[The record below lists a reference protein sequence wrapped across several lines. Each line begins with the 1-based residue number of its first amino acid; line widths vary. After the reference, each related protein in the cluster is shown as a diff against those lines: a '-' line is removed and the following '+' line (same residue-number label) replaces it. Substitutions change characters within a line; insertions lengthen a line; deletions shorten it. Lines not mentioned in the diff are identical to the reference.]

1 VVSGKLID
9 YISVMPQF
17 YLPGP
22 WESQKPTTLTPEVA
36 HHLRVRRIQTGE
48 VFPVFDGK
56 GQVAKAE
63 LLSLSGKTGQVQL
76 SDIHMDTHRETP
88 YAITLAQGLAGGD
101 KMDWIVEKAVETG
114 AQIIAPMQCERSIL
128 KLTRSSDQDR
138 AQKRLL
144 HWEGIVQAACEQ
156 CDRTVFASIEPIQTF
171 ETYLKSNPKPAL
183 KLLLS
188 PDATKSMYSVLMESA
203 PQDIVLMIGPE
214 GGHSPEEETQ
224 AEAAGYQIV
233 SLGERILRTETAGIV
248 AIASIHSIWNPEIQ
262 NRLK

>member
-1 VVSGKLID
+1 
-9 YISVMPQF
+9 MPQF
-17 YLPGP
+17 YLPEP
-22 WESQKPTTLTPEVA
+22 WESEKPTPLTAEVA

-48 VFPVFDGK
+48 LFPVFDGK
-56 GQVAKAE
+56 GRVAQAE

-76 SDIHMDTHRETP
+76 SAIRTDTHRESP
-88 YAITLAQGLAGGD
+88 YAITLVQGLAGGD

-114 AQIIAPMQCERSIL
+114 AQIIAPIQCERSVL

-138 AQKRLL
+138 AQKRHA
-144 HWEGIVQAACEQ
+144 HWEGIIQAACEQ
-156 CDRTVFASIEPIQTF
+156 CDRTVLATLEPIQTF
-171 ETYLKSNPKPAL
+171 DAYLKASQKPAL

-188 PDATKSMYSVLMESA
+188 PDATQSMYSVLMEST

-214 GGHSPEEETQ
+214 GGHSPEEEAQ

-233 SLGERILRTETAGIV
+233 SLGERVLRTETAGIV
-248 AIASIHSIWNPEIQ
+248 AITVVHSIWSPEMQ

>member
-1 VVSGKLID
+1 
-9 YISVMPQF
+9 MPQF

-48 VFPVFDGK
+48 SFPVFDGK
-56 GQVAKAE
+56 GEVARAE

-76 SDIHMDTHRETP
+76 SDIRTDTHRETP

-128 KLTRSSDQDR
+128 KLTRSSDLDR
-138 AQKRLL
+138 AQKRLA

-156 CDRTVFASIEPIQTF
+156 CDRTVLATMEPIQTF
-171 ETYLKSNPKPAL
+171 DAYLKSISKPAL

-188 PDATKSMYSVLMESA
+188 PAAAKNMYSVLIENE

-214 GGHSPEEETQ
+214 GGHSPEEE
-224 AEAAGYQIV
+224 AEAQAAGYQIV
-233 SLGERILRTETAGIV
+233 SLGERVLRTETAGIV
-248 AIASIHSIWNPEIQ
+248 AITAVHSVWNPEMQ